1 METISA
7 IIPLVPLFYSLYGL
21 LLRKRFFFLLGYTVF
36 AFFIM
41 VSEFNFFLLDNNFTH
56 ILIASLFSVQLLI
69 SYPNSLKFDG
79 TVVFRSR
86 SCKNCLSLALINIV
100 GVFVVLDNPGIS
112 VMGVVYHS
120 IFAVLPFIF
129 YFLTLSNRIPLY
141 EAPAK

>member
-1 METISA
+1 
-7 IIPLVPLFYSLYGL
+7 
-21 LLRKRFFFLLGYTVF
+21 
-36 AFFIM
+36 M
-41 VSEFNFFLLDNNFTH
+41 VSEFNFFLSDNNFTL

-100 GVFVVLDNPGIS
+100 VVLDNPGIS

-129 YFLTLSNRIPLY
+129 FFLTLSNRIPLY